1 MGRSLQDTT
10 ATAVL
15 AAYEAVVSLATS
27 PALSGRTRASQ
38 PEGPSLDLAEEA
50 RRMRERF
57 RKRTGAFGPEDAW
70 FEQRSRAFWD
80 DALTTQGFARL
91 AAPHASAL
99 GTPSAPGSVDVAG
112 VVTRFERAHRG
123 VFLVDDVDDRG
134 ARLVDLWSGA
144 ELIVRHL
151 DEAQAVTLEHAE
163 GPMDARVVAGPVSES
178 VPDEVA
184 SLYVLPGALHHGPD
198 ALEPL
203 VKVIAAARARH
214 MATGDVLDALLRME
228 LVFRSSSRV
237 KAAFAYRVESLPR
250 EAKPVL

>member
-1 MGRSLQDTT
+1 MGRSVQDTT
-10 ATAVL
+10 AAAVL
-15 AAYEAVVSLATS
+15 ASYEAVVSLATS
-27 PALSGRTRASQ
+27 PAPSGRARAS
-38 PEGPSLDLAEEA
+38 GPDLDLAAEA

-57 RKRTGAFGPEDAW
+57 EKRTGAFGPEDAW
-70 FEQRSRAFWD
+70 FEPRSRAFWD

-91 AAPHASAL
+91 AAPHA
-99 GTPSAPGSVDVAG
+99 GDEVAG
-112 VVTRFERAHRG
+112 VVARFERAHRG
-123 VFLVDDVDDRG
+123 VFLVEDVDDRG

-144 ELIVRHL
+144 ELMVRHL

-163 GPMDARVVAGPVSES
+163 GPMDARVVTGPLSEGAA
-178 VPDEVA
+178 PGAVA
-184 SLYVLPGALHHGPD
+184 SLYVLPGALHHGSD

-203 VKVIAAARARH
+203 VKVIAAARERE

-250 EAKPVL
+250 VPRPVL

>member
-10 ATAVL
+10 AAAVL
-15 AAYEAVVSLATS
+15 TSYEAVVSLATS
-27 PALSGRTRASQ
+27 PARSGRMRASA
-38 PEGPSLDLAEEA
+38 PDGPDLDLAAEA

-57 RKRTGAFGPEDAW
+57 EKRTGAFGPEDAW
-70 FEQRSRAFWD
+70 FEPRSRAFWD

-91 AAPHASAL
+91 AAPHA
-99 GTPSAPGSVDVAG
+99 GPEVAG
-112 VVTRFERAHRG
+112 VVARFERAHRG
-123 VFLVDDVDDRG
+123 VFLVEDVDDRG

-163 GPMDARVVAGPVSES
+163 GPMDARVVAGPVSE
-178 VPDEVA
+178 VEPNEVA
-184 SLYVLPGALHHGPD
+184 SLYVLPGALHHGSD

-203 VKVIAAARARH
+203 VKVIAAARERE

-250 EAKPVL
+250 VPRPVL

>member
-1 MGRSLQDTT
+1 
-10 ATAVL
+10 
-15 AAYEAVVSLATS
+15 
-27 PALSGRTRASQ
+27 
-38 PEGPSLDLAEEA
+38 
-50 RRMRERF
+50 MRERF
-57 RKRTGAFGPEDAW
+57 VKRTGAFGPEDAW
-70 FEQRSRAFWD
+70 FEPRSRAFWD

-91 AAPHASAL
+91 AAP
-99 GTPSAPGSVDVAG
+99 GVDAGGVAA
-112 VVTRFERAHRG
+112 RFDRAHRG
-123 VFLVDDVDDRG
+123 VFLVHDVDDRG

-178 VPDEVA
+178 APDEVP
-184 SLYVLPGALHHGPD
+184 SLYVLPGALHHGSD

-203 VKVIAAARARH
+203 VKVIAAARARD

-250 EAKPVL
+250 VALPVL

>member
-1 MGRSLQDTT
+1 
-10 ATAVL
+10 
-15 AAYEAVVSLATS
+15 
-27 PALSGRTRASQ
+27 
-38 PEGPSLDLAEEA
+38 
-50 RRMRERF
+50 MRERF
-57 RKRTGAFGPEDAW
+57 EKRTGAFGAEDAW
-70 FEQRSRAFWD
+70 FEPRSRAFWD

-91 AAPHASAL
+91 AAPHA
-99 GTPSAPGSVDVAG
+99 GDEVARA
-112 VVTRFERAHRG
+112 VASFDRAHRG
-123 VFLVDDVDDRG
+123 VFLVEDVDEHG

-163 GPMDARVVAGPVSES
+163 GPMDARVVAGPRSSGET
-178 VPDEVA
+178 A
-184 SLYVLPGALHHGPD
+184 SLYVLPGALHHGSE

-203 VKVIAAARARH
+203 EKVIAAARERE

-250 EAKPVL
+250 VPRPVL